1 MLDDVGLPTRPS
13 LRVVACAVV
22 VCLSAPA
29 FAQRPQSA
37 VTGASG
43 AASVTSRDMT
53 IGSGQWTLPGTLT
66 LPAGPGAAPVVV
78 FVHDA
83 GPHDRDSTYGPNRL
97 FKDFADGLASRGI
110 ASLRYDKRS
119 YVHMAAMATLGQ
131 YTTKDETIEDALA
144 AVAALK
150 KAPGI
155 DPRRIFVAGHGLGGM
170 LAPRIA
176 AADPS
181 IAGLVIMA
189 GGVRP
194 LDVSIIEQLQ
204 YLADADGIISDAE
217 RRSLEDARATMDAV
231 AKLTAPDVEAGVVL
245 AGAPAAYWLDLR
257 GYDPPRVAAGLKQR
271 ILVLQGARDYQV
283 SLADYDRWKSALGG
297 RTTAAFRLYDSLNHI
312 FLPGEGRS
320 LPAEYYQPGRI
331 PSEVFVD
338 MAEFINR

>member
-1 MLDDVGLPTRPS
+1 MLEDVGLPQNRS
-13 LRVVACAVV
+13 LRVVACAAAVS
-22 VCLSAPA
+22 LSAPLV
-29 FAQRPQSA
+29 AQRAQPA
-37 VTGASG
+37 GAGSSG
-43 AASVTSRDMT
+43 AASVTSREIT
-53 IGSGQWTLPGTLT
+53 INSGKWALPGTLT
-66 LPAGPGAAPVVV
+66 LPAGSGAAPVVV

-83 GPHDRDSTYGPNRL
+83 GPHDRDSTYGPNKL

-119 YVHMAAMATLGQ
+119 YVHMAALATLGQ

-150 KAPGI
+150 TTAGI

-176 AADPS
+176 AADSS
-181 IAGLVIMA
+181 IAGLVILA

-271 ILVLQGARDYQV
+271 ILVMQGARDYQV

-297 RTTAAFRLYDSLNHI
+297 RSTAAFRLYEALNHI

-338 MAEFINR
+338 IAEFINR

>member
-1 MLDDVGLPTRPS
+1 M
-13 LRVVACAVV
+13 
-22 VCLSAPA
+22 CLAAPVL
-29 FAQRPQSA
+29 AQRPPRQSSPLPA
-37 VTGASG
+37 QAISTEIS
-43 AASVTSRDMT
+43 SREIT
-53 IGSGQWTLPGTLT
+53 IGSGKWKLPGTLT
-66 LPAGPGAAPVVV
+66 LPASSAPAPAVV

-83 GPHDRDSTYGPNRL
+83 GPHDRDSTYGPNKL
-97 FKDFADGLASRGI
+97 FKELADGLASRGI

-150 KAPGI
+150 GVPAV
-155 DPRRIFVAGHGLGGM
+155 DARRIFVAGHGLGGM

-176 AADPS
+176 AADSS
-181 IAGLVIMA
+181 IAGLVILA

-217 RRSLEDARATMDAV
+217 RRSIEDARATMDAV
-231 AKLTAPDVEAGVVL
+231 AKLTTPDVEAGVII
-245 AGAPAAYWLDLR
+245 AGAPAADWLDLR

-297 RTTAAFRLYDSLNHI
+297 RPTASFRLYVSLNHI
-312 FLPGEGRS
+312 FLPGDGRS
-320 LPAEYYQPGRI
+320 LPAEYYQPARI
-331 PSEVFVD
+331 PSEVFTD
-338 MAEFINR
+338 LADFINR

>member
-1 MLDDVGLPTRPS
+1 MRL
-13 LRVVACAVV
+13 LRVAACAAG
-22 VCLSAPA
+22 VCLAIPA
-29 FAQRPQSA
+29 LAQRAQPTPGGS
-37 VTGASG
+37 SG
-43 AASVTSRDMT
+43 ANNVTTREVT
-53 IGSGQWTLPGTLT
+53 VGSGKWALPGTLT
-66 LPAGPGAAPVVV
+66 MPAGPGPAPAVV
-78 FVHDA
+78 FVADA
-83 GPHDRDSTYGPNRL
+83 GPHDRDSTYGPNKV

-119 YVHMAAMATLGQ
+119 YVHMAAMAALGQ
-131 YTTKDETIEDALA
+131 YTTRDETIEDALA
-144 AVAALK
+144 AVAVLK
-150 KAPGI
+150 TAPGI
-155 DPRRIFVAGHGLGGM
+155 DARRIFVAGHGLGGM

-181 IAGLVIMA
+181 VAGLVILA

-297 RTTAAFRLYDSLNHI
+297 RPTAAFRLYDSLNHI
-312 FLPGEGRS
+312 FHAGDGRS

-331 PSEVFVD
+331 PAEVFAD
-338 MAEFINR
+338 LAEFINR

>member
-1 MLDDVGLPTRPS
+1 
-13 LRVVACAVV
+13 
-22 VCLSAPA
+22 VCLAAPVL
-29 FAQRPQSA
+29 AQRPPRPPVSQQPN
-37 VTGASG
+37 TGAVS
-43 AASVTSRDMT
+43 SRDIT
-53 IGSGQWTLPGTLT
+53 IGSGKWVLPGTLT
-66 LPAGPGAAPVVV
+66 LPASSAAAPAVV

-83 GPHDRDSTYGPNRL
+83 GPHDRDSTYGPNKL
-97 FKDFADGLASRGI
+97 FKEFAEGLASRGI

-131 YTTKDETIEDALA
+131 YTTKDETVEDALA
-144 AVAALK
+144 AVTALK
-150 KAPGI
+150 SVPGV
-155 DPRRIFVAGHGLGGM
+155 DARRIFVAGHGLGGM

-181 IAGLVIMA
+181 IAGLVILA

-231 AKLTAPDVEAGVVL
+231 AKLTAPDVEAGIVL

-257 GYDPPRVAAGLKQR
+257 GYDPPRVAASLKQR
-271 ILVLQGARDYQV
+271 ILVMQGARDYQV

-297 RTTAAFRLYDSLNHI
+297 RQTASFRLYETLNHI
-312 FLPGEGRS
+312 FLPGDGRS

-331 PSEVFVD
+331 PAEVFAD
-338 MAEFINR
+338 IAEFITR

>member
-1 MLDDVGLPTRPS
+1 VGLPQHGF
-13 LRVVACAVV
+13 LRVAACVGS
-22 VCLSAPA
+22 VCLAGPVL
-29 FAQRPQSA
+29 AQRPQRLPASTA
-37 VTGASG
+37 QHTGTGTVS
-43 AASVTSRDMT
+43 SRDIT
-53 IGSGQWTLPGTLT
+53 IGSGKWTLPGTLT
-66 LPAGPGAAPVVV
+66 LPASSTPAPAVV

-83 GPHDRDSTYGPNRL
+83 GPHDRDSTYGPNKL
-97 FKDFADGLASRGI
+97 FKEFADGLASRGI

-150 KAPGI
+150 GVPAV
-155 DPRRIFVAGHGLGGM
+155 DARRIFIAGHGLGGM

-176 AADPS
+176 VADSS
-181 IAGLVIMA
+181 IAGLVILA

-257 GYDPPRVAAGLKQR
+257 GYDPPRVAATLKQR

-297 RTTAAFRLYDSLNHI
+297 RPTAAFRLYDSLNHI

-320 LPAEYYQPGRI
+320 LPAEYYQPARI
-331 PSEVFVD
+331 PAEVFAD
-338 MAEFINR
+338 LAEFINR